1 MNCTLQEQYDKSERI
16 SNRDIERSI
25 IKTYRKEIWKP
36 FIDAINEFNLIE
48 DGDKIGICISG
59 GKDSFLTAKLF
70 QEIQRHGKK
79 KFELFFMSMDPGF
92 NEINRNTLI
101 ENAEYLNI
109 PLNIKNS
116 DVFSVAEKIAGDNP
130 CYMCAR
136 MRRGFLYNYAKEN
149 GCNKIALGHHFDDV
163 IETTML
169 NILYAGNFKTMM
181 PRIMAD
187 NFEDME
193 LTRPMFYIHES
204 AIKKWAKNTKLNFMN
219 CGCMVVASKT
229 STKRDEIKQTIKY
242 LSMFNPNAPKS
253 IMRSAFNVH
262 LDAVLGYKKDGIYHN
277 FLEKFE
283 REIDNVMD
291 NKID

>member
-1 MNCTLQEQYDKSERI
+1 MNLNCALQEQYDLSERMELK
-16 SNRDIERSI
+16 DIERML

-36 FIDAINEFNLIE
+36 FIKAINEFNLIE

-70 QEIQRHGKK
+70 QELQKHGKK
-79 KFELFFMSMDPGF
+79 DFELFFMSMDPGF
-92 NEINRNTLI
+92 NEINRKTL
-101 ENAEYLNI
+101 EQNAKYLNI

-116 DVFSVAEKIAGDNP
+116 DVFKVAEKIAGENP

-149 GCNKIALGHHFDDV
+149 GCNKIALGHHYDDV

-169 NILYAGNFKTMM
+169 NLLYAGNYKTMM
-181 PRIMAD
+181 PKIQAD

-193 LTRPMFYIHES
+193 LIRPMFYITEH
-204 AIKKWAKNTKLNFMN
+204 AIKKYSKATKINYMN
-219 CGCMVVASKT
+219 CGCTVVASKT

-242 LSMFNPNAPKS
+242 LKMLNPDAPKS

-262 LDAVLGYKKDGIYHN
+262 LDAVLGYKQNGEYHN

-283 REIDNVMD
+283 
-291 NKID
+291 NK